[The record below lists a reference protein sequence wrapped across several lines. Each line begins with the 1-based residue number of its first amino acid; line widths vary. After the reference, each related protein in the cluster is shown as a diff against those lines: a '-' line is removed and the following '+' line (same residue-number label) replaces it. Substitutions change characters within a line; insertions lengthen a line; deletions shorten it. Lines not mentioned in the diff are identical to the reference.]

1 MKIILDLLDS
11 FYYSEEFCSFDLDLP
26 EFFYEY
32 SVISGTNYFHCRILE
47 RNDKR
52 IYSLFINPLNLKYYL
67 A

>member
-52 IYSLFINPLNLKYYL
+52 IFS
-67 A
+67 